1 MGKFRIILISSFW
14 LMAAVAQA
22 ETVYVIDELKI
33 GLHESPSIDSPITKL
48 IPSGTEL
55 SIIKRSDDLVQ
66 VTEPEGA
73 SGWINNKYL
82 VAEKPGKAHVL
93 ELQKEI
99 ESLKAAA
106 NTAQTNEIPDSQKD
120 LVQQLKSERLKTGS
134 LQAELAD
141 LKAKIANVDN
151 SGQFLAD
158 IEQLKQENQRL
169 TNQLASSGIEV
180 QADAD
185 SMSTSSIS
193 VNGWKD
199 ILVISLI
206 VLIIGMAAGAFILDY
221 LGRRRHGG
229 FRI

>member
-1 MGKFRIILISSFW
+1 
-14 LMAAVAQA
+14 MAAVAQA